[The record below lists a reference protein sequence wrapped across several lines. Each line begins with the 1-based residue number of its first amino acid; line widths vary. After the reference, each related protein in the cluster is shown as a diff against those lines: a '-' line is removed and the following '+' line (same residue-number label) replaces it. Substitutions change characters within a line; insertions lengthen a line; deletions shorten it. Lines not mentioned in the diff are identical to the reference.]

1 VSYDAQSRTIQE
13 GKGLS
18 NSSSCFTFVQES
30 VPKIIIFMNELLRV
44 TVSIGLDGLTQ
55 IIVIIISLS
64 MFIITAARHVSLQ
77 TKNRINFFSFF

>member
-1 VSYDAQSRTIQE
+1 VSYDAQSTTIQE

-18 NSSSCFTFVQES
+18 NSAPCFTFVQES

-44 TVSIGLDGLTQ
+44 SVNIGLHGLTQ

-64 MFIITAARHVSLQ
+64 MFIITAARHYKQKIELIYSHV
-77 TKNRINFFSFF
+77 F